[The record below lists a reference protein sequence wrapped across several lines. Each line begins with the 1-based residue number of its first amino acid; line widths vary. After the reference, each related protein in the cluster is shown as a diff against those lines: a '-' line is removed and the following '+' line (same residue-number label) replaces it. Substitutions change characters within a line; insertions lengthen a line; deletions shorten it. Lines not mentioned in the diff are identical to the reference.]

1 MKEIVFSVLLVLVSN
16 NILSQYRG
24 GSGRGDAVVRSTTTT
39 LNGYLPTINSFTPS
53 TVCVSSGNQVII
65 TGTNFTGTTSVS
77 FGGTLATAFTVN
89 SANQI
94 TATVGAGTTGTISV
108 TTLAGTVISAG
119 ILTVDPNCTT
129 TKAIFDYTGSNQ
141 TFTVPNCGVTS
152 IKVKTWGA
160 GGGSGDN
167 SSGGNGGGG
176 AYVTGT
182 IPVTPGQQLTIIV
195 GQGGA
200 RGAVNTTGGYSMSA
214 AFGGGGRGRDEDRG
228 GGGGGGR
235 SAIRLTDGT
244 EVATAAG
251 GGGGGGSGTSTGN
264 GSRYCGGGGGALG
277 GTGGRGGDRTGCGTT
292 GGCGGSSTIGG
303 GCTNAV
309 NGSQYTGSDGQNN
322 GSQTYGGAGGGGG
335 YWGGEGGNSI
345 SGTLTVGSGGG
356 GGGSFLSASFSA
368 TSSNGGSAG
377 SASGTSTSTRPS
389 AGNYT
394 DTDNGSTYGGGG
406 NRGASTTSNTGSA
419 GQNGRIVI
427 IYDIKT
433 TPTPAITG
441 TYCAGTTSIN
451 GTSAA
456 NASVIVTVN
465 GVTQSAVLA
474 NASGNW
480 STTVSALVA
489 GQIITAT
496 AQVTSQCI
504 SAASSPVT
512 VNPTNT
518 ITLSSVVGTN
528 TQTVCTN
535 SAITNI
541 TYTTTGATGA
551 TFSGL
556 PEGVTGVWNAGFVTI
571 SGTPTTSIGSPF
583 SYTVTMT
590 GGCTGGTNTATGT
603 ITVNPAATVNAGSA
617 TSICSGVSYSLT
629 GSSIGG
635 SASTGTWSIT
645 GVTGTMTNG
654 SSQLSSIIATTN
666 PSTVIFTPIPGK
678 SGTVTLTLTTDDPAG
693 SCPSVSSS
701 VILTVSSAPTVSVNN
716 ATVCP
721 GATATIT
728 ATPAQSGGTYT
739 WSTGATTSSITTTPS
754 STTTYTVTYSLSGCA
769 SSAGIGT
776 VTVNPATVS
785 VNSTTVC
792 SGATATI
799 TATPSQSGG
808 TYAWSTG
815 ATTNSIT
822 AAPTSTTPYSVTYSL
837 SGCTPATATGTVT
850 VNPAPTVSVNSATVC
865 SGATVTITATPSQTG
880 GTYAWST
887 GATTNSITTAPT
899 STTTY
904 TVTYSLG
911 SCTPSTGNGMVTVS
925 PSITPSLSEPFP
937 ICLGETFSALPTT
950 SNEGITGTWS
960 PDLDNTQTTTYTF
973 IPDAGQCAESTTLTL
988 TVNQVSTG
996 TDIITSC
1003 TPITWIDGI
1012 TYAASNNSATFTIVG
1027 GAASGCDSLVTLD
1040 LTMLPSPASST
1051 TDETI
1056 CSSQLPYTWNG
1067 LTFNAAGSQTAT
1079 LEGSNGCDSLAT
1091 LNLTVTPAPTVS
1103 VNSATICSG
1112 VSTTITATPSQSGGT
1127 YLWST
1132 GATTSSI
1139 LVTPTSSTSYTVTYN
1154 LGTCTPATAIGTIT
1168 VTAPSTPTFT
1178 QVGPYLSG
1186 ASIPALATTSTNGI
1200 SGTWSPAISNTT
1212 TTTYTF
1218 TPSAGQCGTTT
1229 TMSITINQPLQ
1240 YTLTANDSTVCA
1252 GTTVTL
1258 SVNIGS
1264 SYPAGTVH
1272 CNGTPTAV
1280 VDVTNPVTGKT
1291 WMDRNLGAS
1300 QVAANSNDVNA
1311 YGDLYQWGRKGDGH
1325 QCRNSATTATLSS
1338 TDVPGNS
1345 SFILVPASPYDWRS
1359 PQNAN
1364 LWQGVNGVNNP
1375 CPSGYRIPTETEINT
1390 ERLSWSQ
1397 NNKTGAFASPLKLPM
1412 GGFRSYNSGSF
1423 SGVGSSGVYWSNTIS
1438 STFSRLL
1445 YFDASSGSMNMNY
1458 RANGYS
1464 IRCIKD

>member
-1 MKEIVFSVLLVLVSN
+1 MKEIVFSVLLVFVSN
-16 NILSQYRG
+16 NILSQYLG

-39 LNGYLPTINSFTPS
+39 LNGYLPTISSFTPS
-53 TVCVSSGNQVII
+53 TVCASSGATVTI
-65 TGTNFTGTTSVS
+65 TGTNFTGATAVS
-77 FGGTLATAFTVN
+77 FGGTLATTFTVN
-89 SANQI
+89 SATQI
-94 TATVGAGTTGTISV
+94 IATVGAGTTGTISV
-108 TTLAGTVISAG
+108 TTPAGTVISTG

-129 TKAIFDYTGSNQ
+129 TKAIFNYTGSNQ
-141 TFTVPNCGVTS
+141 IFTVPNCGVTS
-152 IKVKTWGA
+152 IKVKMWGA

-167 SSGGNGGGG
+167 TNGGNGGGG

-182 IPVTPGQQLTIIV
+182 LPVTPGQQLTIIV

-200 RGAVNTTGGYSMSA
+200 RGAVNTIGGYSMSA

-264 GSRYCGGGGGALG
+264 GTRYCGGGGGALG
-277 GTGGRGGDRTGCGTT
+277 GTGGRGGDINGCATT
-292 GGCGGSSTIGG
+292 GGCGGSSTTGG
-303 GCTNAV
+303 ACTNAV
-309 NGSQYTGSDGQNN
+309 NGSQFIGSDGQNN

-335 YWGGEGGNSI
+335 YWGGEGGNST
-345 SGTLTVGSGGG
+345 SGTVTIGSGGGG
-356 GGGSFLSASFSA
+356 GGGSFLSTSFSA
-368 TSSNGGSAG
+368 TSSNSGSAG
-377 SASGTSTSTRPS
+377 SVVGTNTSTRPS

-406 NRGASTTSNTGSA
+406 NRGASATNNTGSA

-433 TPTPAITG
+433 TPVPVITG
-441 TYCAGTTSIN
+441 TYCEGATSIN

-465 GVTQSAVLA
+465 GVAQPAVLA
-474 NASGNW
+474 NALGNW

-489 GQIITAT
+489 GQSITAT

-518 ITLSSVVGTN
+518 ITLSSAVGTN
-528 TQTVCTN
+528 TPTVCTN

-551 TFSGL
+551 TVTGL
-556 PEGVTGVWNAGFVTI
+556 PTGVTGSWASNVFTI
-571 SGTPTTSIGSPF
+571 SGTPSVSGTF
-583 SYTVTMT
+583 NYTVTMT

-603 ITVNPAATVNAGSA
+603 ITVNPAATVNSGSS
-617 TSICSGVSYSLT
+617 TSICSGVAYSLT

-645 GVTGTMTNG
+645 GVTGTMTNA
-654 SSQLSSIIATTN
+654 SSQLSSITATTN
-666 PSTVIFTPIPGK
+666 PSTVIFTPISGR

-701 VILTVSSAPTVSVNN
+701 VILTVSSAPAVSVNN

-721 GATATIT
+721 GAPVTIT
-728 ATPAQSGGTYT
+728 ATPAQSGGTYA
-739 WSTGATTSSITTTPS
+739 WSTGATTSSITPTPS
-754 STTTYTVTYSLSGCA
+754 STTTYTVTYSLFGCA
-769 SSAGIGT
+769 SSAGTGT
-776 VTVNPATVS
+776 VTVNPVTVS
-785 VNSTTVC
+785 VNNTTVC

-837 SGCTPATATGTVT
+837 SGCTPATVTGTVT
-850 VNPAPTVSVNSATVC
+850 VNPAPTVSVNNASSC

-887 GATTNSITTAPT
+887 GATTNSIATAPT

-911 SCTPSTGNGMVTVS
+911 SCTPSTGNGIVS
-925 PSITPSLSEPFP
+925 VNPAITPSFSEPSS

-950 SNEGITGTWS
+950 SNEGITGLWS
-960 PDLDNTQTTTYTF
+960 PDLDTTQTTTYTF

-1012 TYAASNNSATFTIVG
+1012 SYAESNNSATFTIVG

-1040 LTMLPSPASST
+1040 LTMLPSPVSST

-1067 LTFNAAGSQTAT
+1067 LTFNSAGSQTAT
-1079 LEGSNGCDSLAT
+1079 LEGANGCDSLAT
-1091 LNLTVTPAPTVS
+1091 LNLTVS
-1103 VNSATICSG
+1103 
-1112 VSTTITATPSQSGGT
+1112 
-1127 YLWST
+1127 
-1132 GATTSSI
+1132 
-1139 LVTPTSSTSYTVTYN
+1139 
-1154 LGTCTPATAIGTIT
+1154 PAT
-1168 VTAPSTPTFT
+1168 TPTFT

-1186 ASIPALATTSTNGI
+1186 ASIPALPTTSTNGI
-1200 SGTWSPAISNTT
+1200 SGTWTPAINNTT

-1218 TPSAGQCGTTT
+1218 TPNAGQCGTTT
-1229 TMSITINQPLQ
+1229 TMIVTINQPLQ

-1258 SVNIGS
+1258 SVNIGP

-1280 VDVTNPVTGKT
+1280 VDVTNPITGKT

-1300 QVAANSNDVNA
+1300 RAATSSTDSQA
-1311 YGDLYQWGRKGDGH
+1311 YGDLYQWGRGADGH
-1325 QCRNSATTATLSS
+1325 QCRTSTTTTTLSS

-1345 SFILVPASPYDWRS
+1345 SFILSPTTPYNWRN
-1359 PQNAN
+1359 PQNTN
-1364 LWQGVNGVNNP
+1364 LWQGVNGTNNP
-1375 CPSGYRIPTETEINT
+1375 CPSGYRVPTETELNA
-1390 ERLSWSQ
+1390 ERLSWSVS
-1397 NNKTGAFASPLKLPM
+1397 TSVGAFSSPLKLPV

-1423 SGVGSSGVYWSNTIS
+1423 SGVSSSGVYWTNTVSSN
-1438 STFSRLL
+1438 FSRLL
-1445 YFDASSGSMNMNY
+1445 YFDASSSSMNMNY